1 MIIMKQIKCKKIVG
15 GLACGKIIY
24 TDFPIN
30 FLTALDKESGV
41 IIDSAHDLFGVS
53 VRNSILI
60 FPCSVGSTVGAYS
73 IFSLK
78 RNNVAPSGI
87 VCTDKVDITTAS
99 GCAIAEIPLVQI
111 IHQNKIL
118 KSLTDFQV
126 TIDSESGLLI
136 SKKV

>member
-1 MIIMKQIKCKKIVG
+1 MEQIKCKKIVG
-15 GLACGKIIY
+15 GLATGKIIY
-24 TDFPIN
+24 TNFPIN

-41 IIDSAHDLFGVS
+41 IIDSSHDLFGVS
-53 VRNSILI
+53 VRNTILI
-60 FPCSVGSTVGAYS
+60 FPCSAGSTVGAYS

-87 VCTDKVDITTAS
+87 VCTNKVDITTAS

-111 IHQNKIL
+111 INQNKKL
-118 KSLTDFQV
+118 ESMRDFQV
-126 TIDSESGLLI
+126 TIDSESGVLI